1 MTYYAQFNNFFLN
14 SSGYRIDKIDVG
26 TPKTNINKYELV
38 RADGQI
44 VTSQNYNQRTIKIT
58 GNINVN
64 SLDNM
69 YIKLDTLKANLVGI
83 DKNLDVFFD
92 SSKRRY
98 IATVENF
105 SYKTEGYYCTW
116 EIIFTAD
123 ALGKELD
130 STGLTFGT
138 YIASGT
144 TYTNNILGSYK
155 STPILRLT
163 VSKAVPFW
171 TSAYLEIKNA
181 VTNQRMRIT
190 KTWGWSDIV
199 DINGETKSVSIYPT
213 ATTLIDNCDSITGW
227 TVGDVS
233 STLSLDTT
241 NQLEG
246 TGSFSTTC
254 TVIGVGTGS
263 TVNKLNFTPT
273 LDMSINAGDI
283 IFPIYIPSLTNI
295 GNSSVRVH
303 IGSNATLGTNWVAW
317 YVSNQ
322 HDGSP
327 FVVGWNYIK
336 INLATT
342 PSATAGTAVRT
353 AIKSIRITLTGVSAT
368 ITFATPWRLD
378 YLSIQ
383 KASIVSEALDY
394 EGTFPDL
401 NLASCS
407 ITLTDELTS
416 RSIAVTGTYYKRY
429 L

>member
-26 TPKTNINKYELV
+26 TPKANINKYELV

-64 SLDNM
+64 SLDDM

-123 ALGKELD
+123 ALGRELD
-130 STGLTFGT
+130 YANMSFGT

-144 TYTNNILGSYK
+144 TYTNNIEGSYK

-163 VSKAVPFW
+163 VNEAVPFW

-213 ATTLIDNCDSITGW
+213 ATTLLDDCDTVTSW
-227 TVGDVS
+227 TS
-233 STLSLDTT
+233 STATLSVDAA
-241 NQLEG
+241 NMKQ
-246 TGSFSTTC
+246 
-254 TVIGVGTGS
+254 GVGAIKAVMGS
-263 TVNKLNFTPT
+263 ANQFCNFSRLNYATTVDLGAAIGYIIVPIFIPTPT
-273 LDMSINAGDI
+273 AGAVSYLRWTMGSDATTATN
-283 IFPIYIPSLTNI
+283 SLYWNI
-295 GNSSVRVH
+295 
-303 IGSNATLGTNWVAW
+303 TTQ
-317 YVSNQ
+317 Y
-322 HDGSP
+322 DGSAIATNA
-327 FVVGWNYIK
+327 WNYIK
-336 INLATT
+336 VNLATSPTLTTGT
-342 PSATAGTAVRT
+342 PVRT
-353 AIKSIRITLTGVSAT
+353 AIKSINISIVGTSAT
-368 ITFATPWRLD
+368 MQLNGALLD
-378 YLSIQ
+378 YLAIQ

-407 ITLTDELTS
+407 ITLTDEFTD